1 MATTGGKIDTVDNSG
16 LVNLASLFLGKNTN
30 TSFGGSTST
39 KQTTSEEVSPDA
51 VNAIVKQM
59 LEGTQGLAAVA
70 QGQKTAGLYNSSTNQ
85 LLVNDLLS
93 RTAGVAAAANKKT
106 VVDNTTADNRTQT
119 AKTDPQVSPQ
129 LGLGL
134 LGAAQLLSASG
145 GLGAVGKLLGIKT
158 AADAVGSKSTAGTQF
173 KTSDFEDKEPG
184 GTTSID
190 GLPAVGTAGNAQQA
204 DVAQLVQQHL
214 DTTSGYGLAGAS
226 IAPTILESTPV
237 VDAPIVTPDIGDIGD
252 IGVGLP
258 TLDFSGG
265 AYDGAGAMDYSGA
278 TADLPGS
285 ILDEFS
291 FAKGGL
297 VPEGYADGGQVSD
310 GRKTHTYQ
318 PTLADHLL
326 GNLIKTFESPLAN
339 AQTTL
344 LDSSGRKS
352 SKADPRVPADTRV
365 AATKAGSLGDS
376 SAAVISLITDLL
388 AGQQLIYPT
397 DAEVS
402 PVLQPFPYDPK
413 TIQSVFP
420 RGYADGGLVN
430 TGLRPSSSPKPSG
443 LGIDS
448 SVINNTVNTVMSQAT
463 AAPASSTTSRTQA
476 TPKTSTSTTPRKT
489 TQSADTN
496 PGNSSTA
503 PAGIT
508 PGAASGIGT
517 NPTGLSIGL
526 NSIGVSA
533 PGLAGLASAS
543 NNASAVNS
551 TASGLAGVVGGG
563 LAGLPGALI
572 GSLVTS
578 LLMSQANAGPAST
591 PGAVAASNAN
601 NASAVNGMDPMDAM
615 MAFLGATSSADST
628 SPGLSTEGG
637 IGVGDS
643 SGASV
648 GTDGDG
654 GVGAGAALKRGGNV
668 PGDDPTNSDSVQ
680 ANLTGGEFVINRNAT
695 KMFRPVL
702 EMINSMIPSSPGVR

>member
-1 MATTGGKIDTVDNSG
+1 MATGKIDTVDNSG

-39 KQTTSEEVSPDA
+39 KQTTSEEVSPEA
-51 VNAIVKQM
+51 VNTIVKQM

-106 VVDNTTADNRTQT
+106 TVDNTMADNRTQT
-119 AKTDPQVSPQ
+119 ARTDPQVSPQ

-145 GLGAVGKLLGIKT
+145 GVSGITKLLGIKT
-158 AADAVGSKSTAGTQF
+158 AADAVGAKSAAGTQF

-190 GLPAVGTAGNAQQA
+190 GLPAVGTAGTAQQA

-237 VDAPIVTPDIGDIGD
+237 VDAPIITPDIGDLGD

-265 AYDGAGAMDYSGA
+265 AYDGSGAGALDYSGA
-278 TADLPGS
+278 TADLPSS

-297 VPEGYADGGQVSD
+297 VPEGYADGGQV
-310 GRKTHTYQ
+310 
-318 PTLADHLL
+318 ADAGINGL
-326 GNLIKTFESPLAN
+326 T
-339 AQTTL
+339 
-344 LDSSGRKS
+344 LDSQDIRKQLE
-352 SKADPRVPADTRV
+352 ARLMNLNPHIEPANWPDRGNRYSLSPTR
-365 AATKAGSLGDS
+365 
-376 SAAVISLITDLL
+376 SAKDHKELYTVLDLL
-388 AGQQLIYPT
+388 SILTPGW
-397 DAEVS
+397 AEVGRQ
-402 PVLQPFPYDPK
+402 PVGAGRGRVNPANVTP
-413 TIQSVFP
+413 
-420 RGYADGGLVN
+420 GYADGGLVN

-448 SVINNTVNTVMSQAT
+448 SVINNTVNAVMSQAVAT
-463 AAPASSTTSRTQA
+463 PARATSSTTQA
-476 TPKTSTSTTPRKT
+476 APKTSTASTAPKKT

-496 PGNSSTA
+496 LGNSSTA
-503 PAGIT
+503 PAGVT
-508 PGAASGIGT
+508 PGAASSGIGT
-517 NPTGLSIGL
+517 NPTGLSLGL
-526 NSIGVSA
+526 NSIGISA

-543 NNASAVNS
+543 NNTSAVNS

-563 LAGLPGALI
+563 LAGLPGALL

-578 LLMSQANAGPAST
+578 LLMGQANAGAPST

-601 NASAVNGMDPMDAM
+601 NASAVNGMDPLDAF
-615 MAFLGATSSADST
+615 MAFIGASDQGDST
-628 SPGLSTEGG
+628 APGVSTAGG
-637 IGVGDS
+637 IGVGTSD
-643 SGASV
+643 GGSV
-648 GTDGDG
+648 GTAGDG
-654 GVGAGAALKRGGNV
+654 GVGAGAALKRGGKV
-668 PGDDPTNSDSVQ
+668 PGDDPTHSDTVP
-680 ANLTGGEFVINRNAT
+680 ANLTAGEFVVNRNAT
-695 KMFRPVL
+695 QMFRPIL
-702 EMINSMIPSSPGVR
+702 EMINSMVPSGR